1 MGSHIVD
8 VIVQGRLGS
17 DLVSAL
23 PEFSVRTESGQTHIV
38 GPVPDQAKL
47 FGLLDLF
54 EQFHIEVVSI
64 NRLTRDESSPDPGDA
79 ERDDRARS

>member
-8 VIVQGRLGS
+8 VIVQGRLGR

-23 PEFSVRTESGQTHIV
+23 PDFAVKTQSGVTHVV

-54 EQFHIEVVSI
+54 EQFHIEVISI
-64 NRLTRDESSPDPGDA
+64 NRVTRDDTSPEPGDA
-79 ERDDRARS
+79 EHDGSAQS

>member
-8 VIVQGRLGS
+8 VTVQGRLGA
-17 DLVSAL
+17 DLAAAL
-23 PEFSVRTESGQTHIV
+23 PEFTIRTRSGITHVV

-54 EQFHIEVVSI
+54 ERFNIEVVSI
-64 NRLTRDESSPDPGDA
+64 NRVTRDESSPDPGDA
-79 ERDDRARS
+79 RQQPEARS